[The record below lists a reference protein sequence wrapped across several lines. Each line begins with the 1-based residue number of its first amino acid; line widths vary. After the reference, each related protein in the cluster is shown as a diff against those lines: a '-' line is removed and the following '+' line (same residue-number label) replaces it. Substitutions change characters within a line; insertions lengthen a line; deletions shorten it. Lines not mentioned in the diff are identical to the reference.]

1 MEFDNKSVASSIPPF
16 SEGVSQPRK
25 VVLKLNSAHR
35 GTKAFRTLPK
45 DFDDLMGLISK
56 YQKAEAD
63 PSTVKVSYQDHT
75 GDVVGVSDDEDLMTA
90 IEWAEATPTKDLKLQ
105 IASKNKH
112 VKKETT
118 SIIDKPSLS
127 EKDRLKL
134 KMRGRPPA
142 KLFCFAMDPKLSDGG
157 DDDKALR

>member
-45 DFDDLMGLISK
+45 DFEDLISLISK

-63 PSTVKVSYQDHT
+63 SSTVKVSYQDHT
-75 GDVVGVSDDEDLMTA
+75 GDVIGVSDDEDLMTA

-105 IASKNKH
+105 IALKKPEQKP
-112 VKKETT
+112 VKKEIT
-118 SIIDKPSLS
+118 SQAQDEGQAARQDAESRDSQAASGEGL
-127 EKDRLKL
+127 D
-134 KMRGRPPA
+134 
-142 KLFCFAMDPKLSDGG
+142 
-157 DDDKALR
+157 